1 MLWNGFKSEEFKFE
15 GYEAAVVFPE
25 NPLKNSSIIL
35 KTEYRNA
42 FPETEIELLK
52 EGYHLAWIDNTN
64 RWGINDDLDRKAR
77 FIKYISDKYNLNNKC
92 VPVGMSC
99 GGLIAVKFAARYP
112 ELISSLYID
121 APVINYM
128 SCPCGFGIG
137 ERIDDENFSEIL
149 GALGMDSISELICY
163 RETPQDMIPDLI
175 KNKIPVIIVAGDSD
189 VIVPYV
195 ENGILVER
203 AYKEA
208 KLDIK
213 VIIKE
218 GCNHHPHGLDDPTPI
233 LEFIKK
239 YT

>member
-25 NPLKNSSIIL
+25 NPLENSSIIL

-42 FPETEIELLK
+42 FPETEIKLLK

-112 ELISSLYID
+112 ELVACLYID

-137 ERIDDENFSEIL
+137 ERSDDENFSEIL

-175 KNKIPVIIVAGDSD
+175 KNKIPVIMAAGDSD

-233 LEFIKK
+233 VEFIKK

>member
-1 MLWNGFKSEEFKFE
+1 MLWNGFKCEEFNFE
-15 GYEAAVVFPE
+15 GYESAIVFPE
-25 NPLKNSSIIL
+25 NPLENSSIIL

-42 FPETEIELLK
+42 FHETEIELLK

-112 ELISSLYID
+112 ELIACLYID

-175 KNKIPVIIVAGDSD
+175 KNKIPVIMVAGDSD

-233 LEFIKK
+233 VEFIKK